1 MLAEKIKHNIEGV
14 REKIIDDP
22 SQANAIYRAR
32 VDLVEG
38 VKCVAT
44 AQSSDPLSFDE
55 PVGPNMG
62 LGCKVDSG
70 GKELGMVPAELF
82 LVSIGSCIA
91 IGFGAFAAL
100 HDVVL
105 HQVSVKL
112 SGYFDARG
120 FLGLDESVPLSF
132 TRIEYSVTV
141 RSTAEEDLL
150 REVTR
155 LAVERSPILK
165 NVSSEIEVHGTV
177 TVNDVVFMRCCVH
190 GCAPGRINRMHFRTR
205 HTLRNLRGAV
215 VINIS
220 V

>member
-1 MLAEKIKHNIEGV
+1 MLAERIKQNVEGV

-38 VKCVAT
+38 VRCVAT

-91 IGFGAFAAL
+91 IGFGAFGAL

-105 HQVSVKL
+105 HQVSIKL
-112 SGYFDARG
+112 SGHADLRG
-120 FLGLDESVPLSF
+120 VLGLDASVPIGF
-132 TRIEYSVTV
+132 KRIEYTVTV
-141 RSTAEEDLL
+141 RDLL

-177 TVNDVVFMRCCVH
+177 TVNDVVFMTVDQ
-190 GCAPGRINRMHFRTR
+190 GI
-205 HTLRNLRGAV
+205 
-215 VINIS
+215 
-220 V
+220 

>member
-1 MLAEKIKHNIEGV
+1 LGGGLAAKQMNPFDQISPFVGPQSGGSKMLAEKIKHNIEGV

-120 FLGLDESVPLSF
+120 FLGLD
-132 TRIEYSVTV
+132 
-141 RSTAEEDLL
+141 LL

-177 TVNDVVFMRCCVH
+177 TVNDVVFMDVRQ
-190 GCAPGRINRMHFRTR
+190 A
-205 HTLRNLRGAV
+205 A
-215 VINIS
+215 
-220 V
+220 